1 MAMPHET
8 VQPGAAGRTPISI
21 LLVDDDVELC
31 ELLEEFFDQHG
42 FRIESVHDGRRGLA
56 RALDGGHDLV
66 LLDVMLPD
74 LEGFEVLRLLRRRS
88 QVPILMLTA
97 RTAQDDRV
105 AGRYRRQ
112 RQ

>member
-1 MAMPHET
+1 MAMAQEMNPANVAERS
-8 VQPGAAGRTPISI
+8 PLSI

-31 ELLEEFFDQHG
+31 ELLEEFFNQRG

-56 RALDGGHDLV
+56 RALAGGHDLI

-97 RTAQDDRV
+97 RTE
-105 AGRYRRQ
+105 
-112 RQ
+112 